1 MSSDIILKV
10 ENVSKLYRLGNVGT
24 GTFGGDV
31 QRFWKT
37 KVLGQED
44 PFLKIGQTNDRTS
57 KEKAEFVW
65 ALKDINFEVKRGEV
79 LGIIGKN
86 GAGKSTLLKLLS
98 RITSPTT
105 GSIKSAGRMA
115 SLLEVG
121 TGFHPELT
129 GRENIYLNGAVL
141 GMTKKE
147 IQSKFDEIVDFSGCE
162 LYIDTPVK
170 RYSSGMMVRLG
181 FAVAAFLDPEILV
194 VDEVLAVGDA
204 EFQKKAIGKMKE
216 VSEGGGR
223 TVLFVSHNMES
234 ISKLCTSAIY
244 LYNGSIVS
252 IGGTPKIIDL
262 YLNKNREP
270 QKESIKIFLRN
281 NITVK
286 DLYIKNESSKLLNIL
301 NQGENWIVCF
311 SVDMDSVANNWLR
324 CNFELHTST
333 GIPVTCFGNEFENF
347 EVSISQNKNFVI
359 FDMGTCVF
367 KKGTYFLNAYFQVGD
382 GHTTEYK
389 YLENIIDIVVEGP
402 LKPCEDW
409 DKFIYAP
416 QHGYVAINVK
426 NSRVVNR

>member
-1 MSSDIILKV
+1 MSNDIILKV
-10 ENVSKLYRLGNVGT
+10 ENVSKLYRLGTVGT

-37 KVLGQED
+37 KVMGQED

-65 ALKDINFEVKRGEV
+65 ALKDINFEVKRGEI

-129 GRENIYLNGAVL
+129 GRENIYLNGAIL
-141 GMTKKE
+141 GMTKRE

-162 LYIDTPVK
+162 LYIDTPTK
-170 RYSSGMMVRLG
+170 RYSSGMTVRLG
-181 FAVAAFLDPEILV
+181 FAVAAFLNPEILV
-194 VDEVLAVGDA
+194 VDEVLAVGDV
-204 EFQKKAIGKMKE
+204 EFQKKAIGKMKD
-216 VSEGGGR
+216 VSAGGGR
-223 TVLFVSHNMES
+223 TVLFVSHNMDS
-234 ISKLCTSAIY
+234 IAKLCTSAIFMN
-244 LYNGSIVS
+244 NGSIDS
-252 IGGTPKIIDL
+252 IGDTPKIIDL
-262 YLNKNREP
+262 YLNNNREP
-270 QKESIKIFLRN
+270 QKESIKIVLN
-281 NITVK
+281 NKITVK
-286 DLYIKNESSKLLNIL
+286 DIYIKSESSKLINIL
-301 NQGENWIVCF
+301 NQGENWSVSFGIVT
-311 SVDMDSVANNWLR
+311 DSRTHNLLR
-324 CNFELHTST
+324 CNFELHTSA

-367 KKGTYFLNAYFQVGD
+367 KKGTYFLNVYFQVGN

-389 YLENIIDIVVEGP
+389 YLEKIIEVVVEGP
-402 LKPCEDW
+402 LKPCKDW

-416 QHGYVAINVK
+416 QHGFVPINVK
-426 NSRVVNR
+426 KSRVFNQ